1 MVVPKTSVPLL
12 KPAADLSLI
21 RPCDH
26 TGWLS
31 GAAMPWPSQ
40 ILRWAVTSGTPEAES
55 PRLVT
60 RRRKVLATSDRPGL
74 QLSARGLCAAAGCSF
89 RLLANGLAGR
99 GAVGWDQGRNHAI
112 GVMNASQ
119 P

>member
-12 KPAADLSLI
+12 QPAADLSLI

-26 TGWLS
+26 TGRLS
-31 GAAMPWPSQ
+31 GAAMPWPPQ

-60 RRRKVLATSDRPGL
+60 TRRRVLAKSHGPGL
-74 QLSARGLCAAAGCSF
+74 QPGVAQEPVHEPGRPADAGPVVVPQC
-89 RLLANGLAGR
+89 
-99 GAVGWDQGRNHAI
+99 
-112 GVMNASQ
+112 
-119 P
+119 